1 MKKEHN
7 LPEIELRKQ
16 ALIQLNSLREEAKKL
31 ELEKETLNRQLN
43 TFDRPRSAIRETL
56 ATLDESSK
64 K

>member
-16 ALIQLNSLREEAKKL
+16 SLIQLNTLRDEGKKL
-31 ELEKETLNRQLN
+31 ELETETLNRQFN

-64 K
+64 

>member
-64 K
+64 

>member
-1 MKKEHN
+1 MKKDHN

-64 K
+64 